1 MNAEER
7 NLING
12 IKEGL
17 YEDQKRFYLNYTA
30 AITTASLAGISN
42 EEATRIVDTAVEEN
56 LKDMEKG
63 VKAANQLAM
72 NFLENLL
79 GLGKQ

>member
-42 EEATRIVDTAVEEN
+42 EEATKMVDIAVEEN

-63 VKAANQLAM
+63 VKAANRLAM